1 MRSINRL
8 SLGYQFVGASV
19 ILAGLVILGLALFVS
34 SYTYRLT
41 LEQAQRE
48 LKGQVHSMRK
58 MIDTTHEVSVGL
70 TDKVSS
76 ILAANFSEPFALAA
90 GRTVKIGA
98 VETPALEY
106 HGKTLNLDFAVV
118 DEFTRTTGGVATLF
132 ARDGDDFVRVS
143 TSLKNEAGERAIGT
157 LLGKDHPA
165 RDRLL
170 AGESYLGVAKLFGRQ
185 YMTKYTAAKDKDGKV
200 VGVLFVG
207 FDLSQAFVGL
217 KEIVGDV
224 KFGTTGYAFVFRTQ
238 GPEKGTMLFHP
249 LLAGKNTG
257 EIVDADGNQPF
268 AKMTESPAGLI
279 TYPWK
284 DERGAARVKLALYE
298 QTDSLGGLVVVG
310 GGYMEDFTGE
320 STYLR
325 NVILGASAVAALLL
339 AALLYVFITRQ
350 LRPVANIV
358 TALEQ
363 IGNGDLTAR
372 VNGTAG
378 DTGTR
383 NELHI
388 IATSIDATAHHIG
401 TLIAELRAD
410 ALEVEQTA
418 VMLSGTSANLAST
431 AATQSDAAS
440 AMAAGVEEMAVSINH
455 LSDNAQGTS
464 ETTLK
469 TRQLA
474 ARGRDAANSVITQ
487 MATIAQTVADAA
499 TRIEQLGEASQ
510 RISSVVSV
518 IKDVADQTNLLALNA
533 AIEAARAGEQG
544 RGFAVV
550 ADEVRKL
557 AERTSVS
564 TQEIAAVVESIQSGT
579 GEAVRGM
586 QLARERVSEGV
597 GKVEASGATMSD
609 IEAGASEVA
618 AISADMSAALREQAA
633 ASNAIGE
640 EVERISCLAD
650 ENDASARHA
659 SQAAAT
665 LEQLSAKMSAAVGKF
680 RTAA

>member
-1 MRSINRL
+1 
-8 SLGYQFVGASV
+8 
-19 ILAGLVILGLALFVS
+19 
-34 SYTYRLT
+34 
-41 LEQAQRE
+41 
-48 LKGQVHSMRK
+48 
-58 MIDTTHEVSVGL
+58 
-70 TDKVSS
+70 
-76 ILAANFSEPFALAA
+76 
-90 GRTVKIGA
+90 
-98 VETPALEY
+98 
-106 HGKTLNLDFAVV
+106 
-118 DEFTRTTGGVATLF
+118 
-132 ARDGDDFVRVS
+132 
-143 TSLKNEAGERAIGT
+143 
-157 LLGKDHPA
+157 
-165 RDRLL
+165 
-170 AGESYLGVAKLFGRQ
+170 
-185 YMTKYTAAKDKDGKV
+185 
-200 VGVLFVG
+200 
-207 FDLSQAFVGL
+207 
-217 KEIVGDV
+217 
-224 KFGTTGYAFVFRTQ
+224 
-238 GPEKGTMLFHP
+238 
-249 LLAGKNTG
+249 
-257 EIVDADGNQPF
+257 
-268 AKMTESPAGLI
+268 MTEAPAGLI

-284 DERGAARVKLALYE
+284 DERGAARVKLARYE

-325 NVILGASAVAALLL
+325 NVILGASALAALLL

-363 IGNGDLTAR
+363 IGAGNLTAR
-372 VNGTAG
+372 VNGANGGT
-378 DTGTR
+378 DTR

-474 ARGRDAANSVITQ
+474 TRGRDAANSVIAQ
-487 MATIAQTVADAA
+487 MATIAQTVSDAA
-499 TRIEQLGEASQ
+499 TRIEQLGEASL

-597 GKVEASGATMSD
+597 GKVEASGATMAD

-618 AISADMSAALREQAA
+618 AISADMSAALREQAS